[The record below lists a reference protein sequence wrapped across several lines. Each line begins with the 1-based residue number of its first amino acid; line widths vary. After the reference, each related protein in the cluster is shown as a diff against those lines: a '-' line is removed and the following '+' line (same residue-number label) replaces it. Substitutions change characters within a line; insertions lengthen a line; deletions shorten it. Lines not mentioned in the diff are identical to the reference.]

1 MKKFIISGLVI
12 AGLCTSAFADNI
24 TYYGINEG
32 DKKINSINFSDV
44 SSQGENYWAKS
55 AIYQITALDIMQGM
69 ASGSFSP
76 TTKVTNEQA
85 VTTILNSMGK
95 AKEINE
101 LKTVSSHWSD
111 KYIKYAMKNGLINE
125 KTVLKLSDI
134 NGNLEAM
141 KKKGVY
147 VRDAAITREEVAML
161 VTKAFSL
168 PTTGT
173 EEKKPIEFVD
183 SKQISEDKKS
193 YVDAVSMAGIMV
205 GSDDGM
211 FNPKNSL
218 TRAELAQILKNCD
231 DYILTNLG
239 VTKRSGFVEKANVQ
253 DVLIADEDGND
264 IEINVSGRNVPVL
277 RNNMLSGVN
286 SLKVSDEIEYY
297 TDSSKCVKFIRVID
311 ASIYGTD
318 EEEQENI
325 HIQGIVLGNSPYFYE
340 ISIKDKNGNTER
352 YDYGSWTTI
361 YKDGK
366 ETSAYD
372 IIQGDTVYLEFDDLG
387 DLVVIRGITNS
398 VISYATIIDIDDYDV
413 SLLFEDGI
421 KKVHDLSK
429 INIYKNGEEIA
440 VSDLHKGE
448 YAKIHSSS
456 SNNLIKVEI
465 VLDERTNE
473 GIYKGYISEINK
485 IQDRII
491 IRNPKKFIDGKW
503 VSLNDGFITIPM
515 DKSMQISYEGII
527 LDKDELGEKQT
538 GKFAY
543 IATRK
548 DTEVIERIKAIN
560 IGTRENEEILEGKIS
575 SFSEKT
581 GLLKIRDRT
590 VRMYVDNSTIT
601 LINDKIVSNPS
612 FNKGDNITV
621 IVVEEDN
628 EYIAKLAISTEAEEE
643 RDVFAYFGKVEYINE
658 GSEILMKINSR
669 FEDNDWITGRE
680 RDVQFDITSETRIF
694 NENEPLN
701 FNEFNEKYE
710 GKNVCV
716 VAFGDKAVIITVTTL
731 TETPHIVIGSI
742 EQVDVD
748 KFTIIDTEMYDLVE
762 EEWIE
767 AVNQEVI
774 TSVNTAITKN
784 GRYARMSDIKK
795 GQEVIVIKADE
806 LSNASVVM
814 LKD

>member
-1 MKKFIISGLVI
+1 MKKLIVSGLII
-12 AGLCTSAFADNI
+12 AGICTSSFADNI
-24 TYYGINEG
+24 TYYGVNGG

-69 ASGSFSP
+69 AAGSFSP

-111 KYIKYAMKNGLINE
+111 KYIKYAMKNGLITE
-125 KTVLKLSDI
+125 KTVLKLADI
-134 NGNLEAM
+134 SGNLEAM

-161 VTKAFSL
+161 ITKAFSL
-168 PTTGT
+168 PSSGT
-173 EEKKPIEFVD
+173 EEKKPIDFID

-211 FNPKNSL
+211 FNPKSSL

-239 VTKRSGFVEKANVQ
+239 VTKRLGFVEKANNQ

-264 IEINVSGRNVPVL
+264 IEINVVGRNVPVL
-277 RNNMLSGVN
+277 RNNMLSGVY
-286 SLKVSDEIEYY
+286 SLKVSDEVEYY

-311 ASIYGTD
+311 ASIYGAD
-318 EEEQENI
+318 EEEQEKI
-325 HIQGIVLGNSPYFYE
+325 ARQGIVVGNSPYFYE
-340 ISIKDKNGNTER
+340 ISIKDKNGNTEK
-352 YDYGSWTTI
+352 YEYGKWTTI

-372 IIQGDTVYLEFDDLG
+372 IMQGDTVYLEFDDLG

-398 VISYATIIDIDDYDV
+398 VISYATIIDVNGDDV
-413 SLLFEDGI
+413 SLLAEDGI
-421 KKVHDLSK
+421 KKVYDLSE

-440 VSDLHKGE
+440 TKDLHKGE
-448 YAKIHSSS
+448 YAKVYSS
-456 SNNLIKVEI
+456 SNKLIKVEI

-473 GIYKGYISEINK
+473 EIYKGYISEINK

-491 IRNPKKFIDGKW
+491 IRNPKKFKDGKW
-503 VSLNDGFITIPM
+503 VSLDDGFITIPM
-515 DKSMQISYEGII
+515 DKNMQISYEGIT
-527 LDKDELGEKQT
+527 LDKNELGEKQN

-548 DTEVIERIKAIN
+548 DTEVMERIKAIN
-560 IGTRENEEILEGKIS
+560 IGTKESEEILEGKIS

-581 GLLKIRDRT
+581 GLLKISGKT
-590 VRMYVDNSTIT
+590 IKLYVDNSTIA
-601 LINDKIVSNPS
+601 LINDKIVSSPS

-628 EYIAKLAISTEAEEE
+628 EYIAKLAISAEAEEE

-658 GSEILMKINSR
+658 GSEILIKTNSR

-680 RDVQFDITSETRIF
+680 RDIEFDITSETRIF

-716 VAFGDKAVIITVTTL
+716 VAFGDEAVIITVTSL
-731 TETPHIVIGSI
+731 TENPHIVIGSI
-742 EQVDVD
+742 EKVDTD
-748 KFTIIDTEMYDLVE
+748 RFTIIDTEMYDVVA

-767 AVNQEVI
+767 AVNQEVV

-784 GRYARMSDIKK
+784 GRYAKMSDIKK